1 VLPLPRTEILVW
13 KSPSNPA
20 CLTEASAVGTQLSV
34 LVVVQTGTTRAGRNL
49 GAEQLADGW
58 AKVYGFGT
66 DTTYT

>member
-1 VLPLPRTEILVW
+1 
-13 KSPSNPA
+13 
-20 CLTEASAVGTQLSV
+20 V

-58 AKVYGFGT
+58 AKIYGFGT